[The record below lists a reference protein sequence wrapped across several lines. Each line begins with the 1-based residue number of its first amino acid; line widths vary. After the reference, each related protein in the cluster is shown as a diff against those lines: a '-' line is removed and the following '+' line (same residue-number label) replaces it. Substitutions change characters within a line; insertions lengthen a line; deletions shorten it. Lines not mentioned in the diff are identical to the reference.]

1 MRLTKGG
8 GLYVASTLLLGVSAV
23 NTGNNLLFL
32 IVAAM
37 LAFMATTGV
46 LGWLN
51 IRGLALSVHLP
62 DEVYAGGETFVS
74 VTLANAKKF
83 LPSFLIRVT
92 LSGSSTTFL
101 LIEKDRP
108 QSGSLLL
115 CFPVRGPLQPLTAS
129 VSSPFPV
136 NFFVRA
142 AALPVAERCTVFPAP
157 RALTVPAP
165 GGKPDAGEAASVA
178 VAGYDGEL
186 AKISD
191 YRGGEPLKLI
201 HWRLS
206 AKHEVLKVKE
216 LTATAAEPLLLDL
229 DLIPGRDLEQRLSF
243 CSFLVNRLIKGGRPV
258 GLKLGARVI
267 SPANTRAHRL
277 RLLTELAGYGKD

>member
-1 MRLTKGG
+1 
-8 GLYVASTLLLGVSAV
+8 
-23 NTGNNLLFL
+23 
-32 IVAAM
+32 M
-37 LAFMATTGV
+37 LSFMATTGV

-62 DEVYAGGETFVS
+62 DEVYAGTETFLS
-74 VTLANAKKF
+74 VTLANSKKF

-92 LSGSSTTFL
+92 VSGRATTFL
-101 LIEKDRP
+101 MVEKGRA

-115 CFPVRGPLQPLTAS
+115 SFPLRGPLQTLPAS

-142 AALPVAERCTVFPAP
+142 AAVTVFQSCTVFPAP
-157 RALTVPAP
+157 RGGMVPPP

-178 VAGYDGEL
+178 ASGYDGEL

-243 CSFLVNRLIKGGRPV
+243 CTFLVNRLIKGGRPV
-258 GLKLGARVI
+258 GLKLGERVI
-267 SPANTRAHRL
+267 PPATTRAHRL